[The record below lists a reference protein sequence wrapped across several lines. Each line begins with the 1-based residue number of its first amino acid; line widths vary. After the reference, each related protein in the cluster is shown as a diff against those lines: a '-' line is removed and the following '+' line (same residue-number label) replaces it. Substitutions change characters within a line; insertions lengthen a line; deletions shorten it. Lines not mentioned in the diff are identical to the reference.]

1 MKKVKATKSKIDVG
15 QELRNLGAL
24 LENNNHR
31 IEAIGEQYLGINK
44 KLDSHTEMIEELSS
58 DMKIVKATLVSH
70 TETLKSHTETLKSHT
85 ETLKSHT
92 EMIGQNAEAISKV
105 AIDVDIIKTNVEFV
119 KEGMKKKVDY
129 DEFLALERRMSVLES
144 KINKA

>member
-85 ETLKSHT
+85 E
-92 EMIGQNAEAISKV
+92 MIGQNAEAISKV